1 MLKDVTIKNYRCFED
16 FTIDGL
22 SQVNLI
28 VGSNQVGKTSL
39 LEAIYLLVMNE
50 SEFPDSLF
58 YILDQRREFIVRSL
72 EGKYKLPSDYDVYEL
87 TNIFNRNDKKEKK
100 ISIIASGEEKYFNM
114 QYYQETLTCNN
125 LKSREK
131 VEEIGIEEMERE
143 IEERER
149 EIKIEMER
157 LYSSFSPNILINEVK
172 RKENKIIAKVN
183 KIHLNE
189 FLNQNLEKY
198 IFISSNRIYLELM
211 TKIWDNISLT
221 SKEDKVVEA
230 LQIIDPKVERIGFYI
245 SEVQEMIRVKLKGE
259 KNPLPLSSMGDGM
272 SRILSLAMAAVTA
285 ENGVLLVDEIDTG
298 LHYQVQTDMWR
309 LIIQTAR
316 ELNIQ
321 VFATTHSWDCI
332 CALQEVLAELEDKS
346 IVKLFRL
353 SQKYGKLR
361 AVEYDSE
368 DIDIAVRQSIE
379 VR

>member
-1 MLKDVTIKNYRCFED
+1 
-16 FTIDGL
+16 
-22 SQVNLI
+22 
-28 VGSNQVGKTSL
+28 
-39 LEAIYLLVMNE
+39 
-50 SEFPDSLF
+50 
-58 YILDQRREFIVRSL
+58 
-72 EGKYKLPSDYDVYEL
+72 
-87 TNIFNRNDKKEKK
+87 
-100 ISIIASGEEKYFNM
+100 M

-131 VEEIGIEEMERE
+131 VEERGIEEMEIE
-143 IEERER
+143 IEERGMER
-149 EIKIEMER
+149 EIER
-157 LYSSFSPNILINEVK
+157 LYFSFSPNILKEIEFK
-172 RKENKIIAKVN
+172 RKENQIIAKVN
-183 KIHLNE
+183 KIYLNE

-211 TKIWDNISLT
+211 TRIWDNISLT

-230 LQIIDPKVERIGFYI
+230 LQILEPKVERIGFYI

-353 SQKYGKLR
+353 SQKYG
-361 AVEYDSE
+361 ETSC
-368 DIDIAVRQSIE
+368 S
-379 VR
+379 

>member
-39 LEAIYLLVMNE
+39 LEAIYLLVKNK
-50 SEFPDSLF
+50 SEFPESLF
-58 YILDQRREFIVRSL
+58 YILDQRREFIVRFVEDEKQL
-72 EGKYKLPSDYDVYEL
+72 NGDYEVYEL
-87 TNIFNRNDKKEKK
+87 TNIFNKNDENDKKNTTINSGKHKHFNIQYFDEKL
-100 ISIIASGEEKYFNM
+100 ICNDLDLREFEFEFEFEEA
-114 QYYQETLTCNN
+114 
-125 LKSREK
+125 
-131 VEEIGIEEMERE
+131 IGIGRE
-143 IEERER
+143 IVIERGSGR
-149 EIKIEMER
+149 VTKRSIYLPKIVEGIR
-157 LYSSFSPNILINEVK
+157 LK
-172 RKENKIIAKVN
+172 RNQIFARVN
-183 KIHLNE
+183 KIKL
-189 FLNQNLEKY
+189 LNQNLEKY
-198 IFISSNRIYLELM
+198 IFISSNRIDFEVM
-211 TKIWDNISLT
+211 ATIWENITLT

-245 SEVQEMIRVKLKGE
+245 SEFQKMIRVKLKGE
-259 KNPLPLSSMGDGM
+259 TNPLPLSSMGDGM

-353 SQKYGKLR
+353 SKKYGKLG

>member
-1 MLKDVTIKNYRCFED
+1 MLRDVTIKNYRCFED

-50 SEFPDSLF
+50 SEFPESLF

-157 LYSSFSPNILINEVK
+157 LYSSLVK
-172 RKENKIIAKVN
+172 

-211 TKIWDNISLT
+211 TRIWDNISLT

-230 LQIIDPKVERIGFYI
+230 LQIIEPKVERIGFYI

>member
-1 MLKDVTIKNYRCFED
+1 
-16 FTIDGL
+16 
-22 SQVNLI
+22 
-28 VGSNQVGKTSL
+28 
-39 LEAIYLLVMNE
+39 
-50 SEFPDSLF
+50 
-58 YILDQRREFIVRSL
+58 
-72 EGKYKLPSDYDVYEL
+72 
-87 TNIFNRNDKKEKK
+87 
-100 ISIIASGEEKYFNM
+100 M

-157 LYSSFSPNILINEVK
+157 LYSSLVK
-172 RKENKIIAKVN
+172 

-211 TKIWDNISLT
+211 TRIWDNISLT

-230 LQIIDPKVERIGFYI
+230 LQIIEPKVERIGFYI